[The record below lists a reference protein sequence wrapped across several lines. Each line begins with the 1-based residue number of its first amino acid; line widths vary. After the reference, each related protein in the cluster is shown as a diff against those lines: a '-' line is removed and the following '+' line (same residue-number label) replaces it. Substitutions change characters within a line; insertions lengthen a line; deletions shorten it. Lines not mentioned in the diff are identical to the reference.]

1 MASLAAA
8 IVNLSALWKI
18 LVAALAGGAGVA
30 IMFGVL
36 LLGLSRAGKATVPAG
51 KAVNYVLS
59 GLAALFCIAAVVLG
73 IYAMAKKPSSSKP
86 KKSAAVQVDRRRPD
100 RLVAYGA

>member
-18 LVAALAGGAGVA
+18 IVAALAGGAGVA

-36 LLGLSRAGKATVPAG
+36 LLGLSRAGKSTVPSS
-51 KAVNYVLS
+51 KAFNYTLS
-59 GLAALFCIAAVVLG
+59 GLAAVFCIGAVVLG
-73 IYAMAKKPSSSKP
+73 VYAMAKKPSSSKP
-86 KKSAAVQVDRRRPD
+86 KPKKSAAVLVVQKRPD
-100 RLVAYGA
+100 RLLA